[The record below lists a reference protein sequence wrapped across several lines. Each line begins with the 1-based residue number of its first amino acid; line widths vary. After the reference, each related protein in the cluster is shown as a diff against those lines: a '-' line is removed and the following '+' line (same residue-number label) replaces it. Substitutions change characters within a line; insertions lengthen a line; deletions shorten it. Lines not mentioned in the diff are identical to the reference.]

1 MAKNTR
7 VRTMA
12 QVRDPKDAGLSVTVR
27 GDNPNEFM
35 KALRKFKRKV
45 SESGIIQDYRD
56 KQYYEKPS
64 DKKRKAKKAA
74 KRRQQRALE
83 EQRNNY

>member
-1 MAKNTR
+1 MGKKTR
-7 VRTMA
+7 TRTMA
-12 QVRDPKDAGLSVTVR
+12 QVRDSKDAGLSVTVR
-27 GDNPNEFM
+27 GDSPHEFM

-45 SESGIIQDYRD
+45 NESGVIQDYRD

-74 KRRQQRALE
+74 IRRQQRALQ
-83 EQRNNY
+83 EQRDNY